1 MKPNGLVT
9 IALLVRTQEK
19 QLLEICHSRP
29 LLELEGSGK
38 VEGLSQMSL
47 DSRCP
52 HMAHTGHLREDGK
65 GGGRKADVASGVE
78 RRRLDL
84 SKREGGES
92 GPLSLSSVP
101 PDHSRHEQEQD
112 RRGAAGET
120 VRPAE
125 GAQAWRA
132 ELLDLLLPSSL
143 TSPESAASSQR
154 TSRMKQK

>member
-19 QLLEICHSRP
+19 QLLEVCHSRP
-29 LLELEGSGK
+29 LLGPEGGGK

-47 DSRCP
+47 ESRCP
-52 HMAHTGHLREDGK
+52 HMAHTEHLWEDRK
-65 GGGRKADVASGVE
+65 GGGRKADVASRVE

-84 SKREGGES
+84 NKSEGGES
-92 GPLSLSSVP
+92 GPLSLRSVP

-125 GAQAWRA
+125 GAQAWRQSFWIFRFRA
-132 ELLDLLLPSSL
+132 V
-143 TSPESAASSQR
+143 
-154 TSRMKQK
+154 

>member
-1 MKPNGLVT
+1 MRSVTAGLCLNWREAEKWRVC
-9 IALLVRTQEK
+9 LRCPWTQDAHIW
-19 QLLEICHSRP
+19 LTPGI
-29 LLELEGSGK
+29 SGK
-38 VEGLSQMSL
+38 N
-47 DSRCP
+47 
-52 HMAHTGHLREDGK
+52 GK

-92 GPLSLSSVP
+92 GPLSLRSVP
-101 PDHSRHEQEQD
+101 LDHSRHEQEQD